1 MHPYYIKLKIGWE
14 ANLLLSSKNVV
25 VGSPKNVVG
34 GLRSDQKNVVVRAQ
48 NVVENVVVGIE
59 TQWAALYAARQMIHE
74 ESLCIVL
81 IFQNFLYIESF
92 LIFDRLLLFAILSL
106 ARVTVSSAGTTNG
119 SHVFSILT
127 HRFSSGTCHP
137 SPCLWIGTRKAATT
151 RLVGVHNVV
160 M

>member
-81 IFQNFLYIESF
+81 VWLYDQARIYFESQ
-92 LIFDRLLLFAILSL
+92 A
-106 ARVTVSSAGTTNG
+106 
-119 SHVFSILT
+119 
-127 HRFSSGTCHP
+127 
-137 SPCLWIGTRKAATT
+137 
-151 RLVGVHNVV
+151 
-160 M
+160 